1 MNRNALILLSVLTAI
16 GGCGEEPEKPEPRQ
30 TLTGPPESERELE
43 QVTFSEGVQL
53 TGITVTD
60 TGRTFVNFP
69 RWRDIP
75 YSVVEVMD
83 DGSFVPYPNEAWN
96 SWTEEHEKIDKPAF
110 VSVQS
115 VVADG
120 GNLWVLDPAS
130 PGMKGVVESG
140 AKLVK
145 IDLGSDRVERIYRFN
160 REVAPTDSYLNDVRI
175 DNEHNF
181 AYITDSGL
189 GGLVALDL
197 ESGGQRHFLR
207 EHPSTKAEDIVLSMA
222 GEPLRFLDGGQPQIH
237 SDGIAL
243 DERRDLLYYHALTGY
258 QLYRVPTRILRDR
271 SIRLEGQRDAV
282 ENLGETPAPDGM
294 LLGPNGN
301 LYMGDLEN
309 QAVVYRSPDGN
320 IYTLVQD
327 PALKWPDSFSI
338 GPGGWLYFTDSRI
351 QDTEWF
357 VENAEVST
365 MRFPVYRVKL
375 PQ

>member
-1 MNRNALILLSVLTAI
+1 MNKTALILLSILGVA
-16 GGCGEEPEKPEPRQ
+16 GCGDEPEPQPQR
-30 TLTGPPESERELE
+30 TLTGPPDQQRELE
-43 QVTFSEGVQL
+43 RVTFSDGVQL

-75 YSVVEVMD
+75 YSVAEVMD
-83 DGSFVPYPNEAWN
+83 DGSFVPYPDEAWN
-96 SWTEEHEKIDKPAF
+96 SWTPEHERTDKPAF

-120 GNLWVLDPAS
+120 GYLWVLDPAS
-130 PGMKGVVESG
+130 PGMEGVVDSG

-145 IDLGSDRVERIYRFN
+145 IDLGSDTVERIYRFN
-160 REVAPTDSYLNDVRI
+160 REVAPKDSYLNDVRI

-189 GGLVALDL
+189 GGLVAVDL

-207 EHPSTKAEDIVLSMA
+207 EHPSVKAEDVVLNMA
-222 GEPLRFLDGGQPQIH
+222 GEPLRFVDGGKPQIH

-243 DERRDLLYYHALTGY
+243 DEARDQLYFHALTGY
-258 QLYRVPTRILRDR
+258 QLYRIPTRMLRDR
-271 SIRLEGQRDAV
+271 SVRFQERHEAV
-282 ENLGETPAPDGM
+282 EELGETPAPDGM
-294 LLGPNGN
+294 LMGPNGN

-309 QAVVYRSPDGN
+309 GAVVYRSPDAE

-357 VENAEVST
+357 VEGAEVDE
-365 MRFPVYRVKL
+365 MEFPVYKVKL
-375 PQ
+375 PR